1 MVPGNSQA
9 VCQTWEGSSRSLFP
23 NRLMFSAAEK
33 LSRGATSWLSG
44 RYPENL
50 IRQLP
55 GTLATRTH
63 ILPGKRHIAKEK
75 IQGGAFLGLLLLQSE
90 PKLHTQG
97 LPGGTVSG
105 QRSLQGPRSGSS
117 DGFMPCNLR
126 ACPIDHNGVERGKT
140 DRDGLVQ
147 VMVGGWGT
155 EPHGVGSLHSAREEH
170 IRDLGN
176 SFKSLNCRGS
186 SKQFSTIRTGKC
198 SFCLSESQPF
208 F

>member
-23 NRLMFSAAEK
+23 NRLMFSATEK

-50 IRQLP
+50 IRKLP

-75 IQGGAFLGLLLLQSE
+75 SQGGAFLGLLLLQSE

-140 DRDGLVQ
+140 E
-147 VMVGGWGT
+147 MGW
-155 EPHGVGSLHSAREEH
+155 
-170 IRDLGN
+170 
-176 SFKSLNCRGS
+176 CR
-186 SKQFSTIRTGKC
+186 
-198 SFCLSESQPF
+198 
-208 F
+208 